1 MCQGV
6 PDEVGREPK
15 VLRKLLALGA
25 ERRGWV
31 TAHRS
36 RSLSPMT
43 PIPRCLVVLRL
54 PASPLSRLTLEPF
67 ANTAWS
73 PLEPVTVCV
82 ARQPPL
88 LDKKM
93 RFSASDIW
101 RRSQLILALCPK
113 DIRWR
118 EKWVGCLLESLEQA
132 PEDKQTSPFEELNRT
147 GGVCLCAFVSS
158 VLHLHQNSTCPIE
171 STVPEVSSQQQRTCC
186 AKSCV
191 RFAIRTSM
199 SVMSAA
205 RICVPSRLSSEDPYA
220 ALLEDCV
227 LAPLSPPMAM
237 ECTSLQDRIGPPP
250 RQLETDECNAAFQ
263 QCLDEGDL
271 GDDCRKFQ
279 HTCGLHSPVLPC
291 FSAGALSTTEVG
303 NLCSAVRT
311 NPRAFDEWLA
321 LIKQVETHGSVEER
335 LSLYE
340 AFLTEFPLCWGYWK
354 RLAELVKKRRLLRA
368 SGVSKCYR

>member
-1 MCQGV
+1 MS
-6 PDEVGREPK
+6 
-15 VLRKLLALGA
+15 LLS
-25 ERRGWV
+25 
-31 TAHRS
+31 H
-36 RSLSPMT
+36 
-43 PIPRCLVVLRL
+43 
-54 PASPLSRLTLEPF
+54 F
-67 ANTAWS
+67 
-73 PLEPVTVCV
+73 
-82 ARQPPL
+82 
-88 LDKKM
+88 

-227 LAPLSPPMAM
+227 LAPLSPPMWQPHAS
-237 ECTSLQDRIGPPP
+237 ERALCVHIYISTYTYIHTHIYVWVCVCASRVLCT
-250 RQLETDECNAAFQ
+250 
-263 QCLDEGDL
+263 
-271 GDDCRKFQ
+271 
-279 HTCGLHSPVLPC
+279 
-291 FSAGALSTTEVG
+291 
-303 NLCSAVRT
+303 AVE
-311 NPRAFDEWLA
+311 RAFRRCQGPWSAHRCKTGATFLA
-321 LIKQVETHGSVEER
+321 DRCCRQK
-335 LSLYE
+335 
-340 AFLTEFPLCWGYWK
+340 EFTF
-354 RLAELVKKRRLLRA
+354 
-368 SGVSKCYR
+368 